1 VDRVL
6 FATGAV
12 AFATHVGHHLVAGDE
27 GGPLFFACLMF
38 TVVVL
43 AVPVA
48 PTWNRYGIL
57 RIVALGSGI
66 VATAAGIGNHV
77 VLALITG
84 PTPTDASGLLTILG
98 GGLMVAAVMRV
109 DRRLLRTPLTLRRT
123 RRRLV

>member
-1 VDRVL
+1 
-6 FATGAV
+6 
-12 AFATHVGHHLVAGDE
+12 
-27 GGPLFFACLMF
+27 
-38 TVVVL
+38 
-43 AVPVA
+43 
-48 PTWNRYGIL
+48 
-57 RIVALGSGI
+57 
-66 VATAAGIGNHV
+66 V